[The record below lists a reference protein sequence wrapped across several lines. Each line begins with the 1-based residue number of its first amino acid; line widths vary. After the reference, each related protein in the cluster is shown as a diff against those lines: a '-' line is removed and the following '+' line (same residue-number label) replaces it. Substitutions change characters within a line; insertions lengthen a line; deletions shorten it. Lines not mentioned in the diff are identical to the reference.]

1 MPRNFFCEILTA
13 RKALLCVPRMS
24 CLEIPVVFPN
34 RPAESMLQLFDA
46 LDNLDRVVEA
56 VFGRITTRVRS
67 SIFGYAFTY

>member
-1 MPRNFFCEILTA
+1 
-13 RKALLCVPRMS
+13 MS

-67 SIFGYAFTY
+67 SKFFGYAFTY